1 MITLGQIIGTVF
13 VVLFIVL
20 ALGVA
25 VSCVKIVPQSQA
37 LVIEKL
43 GAYSRT
49 LHTGVHF
56 LVPIIETVRMKVNI
70 KEQVAD
76 FQPQPVITRDNV
88 TLHID
93 SVVYFYI
100 TDPKLY
106 TYGIERPMRALEL
119 MSATSLRNMIGELEL
134 DQTLTSRETINS
146 RMRQILDEVTDPWGI
161 KVTRVEIKNIIPPKD
176 LQEAMEKQMRA
187 ERERRETILQAEGK
201 KKAAILEAEGE
212 KEAAILRAEAKKEQM
227 IREAEGKAQALERIY
242 LAEAKGIQ
250 MINESKPSPAY
261 LALES
266 YKALEKVANGNATKM
281 IVPTDI
287 ANVAGTLSALTTTI
301 EAASDKNGVS
311 E

>member
-1 MITLGQIIGTVF
+1 MNPGQLIATSF
-13 VVLFIVL
+13 LVLFIVL
-20 ALGVA
+20 ILVIA
-25 VSCVKIVPQSQA
+25 VSCIKIVPQSQA
-37 LVIEKL
+37 MVIERM

-49 LHTGVHF
+49 LQVGVHF
-56 LVPIIETVRMKVNI
+56 TLPIIENVRMRVNL

-93 SVVYFYI
+93 SVVYFTI

-119 MSATSLRNMIGELEL
+119 MSATSLRNLIGELEL
-134 DQTLTSRETINS
+134 DQTLTSREVINGK
-146 RMRQILDEVTDPWGI
+146 MRQILDEVTDPWGI
-161 KVTRVEIKNIIPPKD
+161 KVTRVEVKNIIPPKD

-212 KEAAILRAEAKKEQM
+212 KESAILRADAKKEQM
-227 IREAEGKAQALERIY
+227 IREAEGQAQALERIY
-242 LAEAKGIQ
+242 LAQAKGIQ
-250 MINESKPSPAY
+250 MVNEAKPSSAY
-261 LALES
+261 LTLES

-281 IVPTDI
+281 IVPSDI
-287 ANVAGTLSALTTTI
+287 ASVAGTLAAITDTVK
-301 EAASDKNGVS
+301 AASGK
-311 E
+311 

>member
-1 MITLGQIIGTVF
+1 MISLGQIIGTVF

-56 LVPIIETVRMKVNI
+56 LVPVIETVRTKVNI

-227 IREAEGKAQALERIY
+227 IREAEGRAQALERIY

-250 MINESKPSPAY
+250 MINDSKPSPAY

-301 EAASDKNGVS
+301 EAVSDKNNVI
-311 E
+311 